1 MTDTTSMLPQSA
13 QSSETDKVKHGQNT
27 ADIIEEST
35 KLLDN
40 ITDIVQSSDA
50 SIKFYEDFYKRRS
63 ADINLLI
70 VKSGEYVLGFIESTV
85 HPYKYAVQLAD
96 YKKFYIYRCDIL
108 NMPSNN
114 TVYYSH
120 NKLPDMYGTNIIEL
134 DIRINSYCNM
144 SIWLRGAAFRLITF
158 NKHQMPLD
166 LFTKVKH
173 ALHNAPCHI
182 YCVNAASLQLVESI
196 TRDLKAGDGINRA
209 YYATTAQY
217 AAFCS
222 LIGFN
227 NIIASLS
234 LATARPLAA
243 AAQQLPIKDL
253 ETLDSETTCDLTILH
268 AIVDTH
274 HIVRS
279 IDGVVL
285 YVPPELALEY
295 CKFIIMRNVFASLKL
310 IS

>member
-1 MTDTTSMLPQSA
+1 MTDTSMLPQSA

-40 ITDIVQSSDA
+40 ITDMVQSSDT
-50 SIKFYEDFYKRRS
+50 SIKSYKDFCRQRRV
-63 ADINLLI
+63 DINLLI
-70 VKSGEYVLGFIESTV
+70 VKSGEYVLGFLESYT

-96 YKKFYIYRCDIL
+96 YKKFYIYQCDIL
-108 NMPSNN
+108 NMPSNSA
-114 TVYYSH
+114 VYYSH
-120 NKLPDMYGTNIIEL
+120 NKLPDMYSTNIIEL

-144 SIWLRGAAFRLITF
+144 SIWLRKTAFRLIIF

-182 YCVNAASLQLVESI
+182 YCVNAASLQLVEYI
-196 TRDLKAGDGINRA
+196 TRDLKAGDGINRE

-234 LATARPLAA
+234 LATARPLTA
-243 AAQQLPIKDL
+243 AAQQLSIKDL
-253 ETLDSETTCDLTILH
+253 EALDSEKTCDITILQK
-268 AIVDTH
+268 IVDAH

-279 IDGVVL
+279 VDGVVL
-285 YVPPELALEY
+285 YVPPKLALEY